1 MSQDNQTTVP
11 ETEVIETTVVPT
23 AEAQPT
29 TAKSFKA
36 TPKAVVATAMTH
48 ADVVSRFN
56 NKDVNRQY
64 LISTMEDYISAMT
77 PGKIIGDKAG
87 AAHQL
92 RLWTMIKNL
101 INKDQPFEEFKT
113 AWNVIISYFREYG
126 HERKV
131 LGMRYV
137 NRFFHEWSGTEEE
150 SFAYQQLLG
159 LLHISIDENRERF
172 GRNLKLINLDK
183 MFAAGNI
190 YTEEGRQRIFQ
201 YYRV

>member
-1 MSQDNQTTVP
+1 MSDDIQNTVP
-11 ETEVIETTVVPT
+11 EAEVIETTSTPNPDP
-23 AEAQPT
+23 QT
-29 TAKSFKA
+29 TTSKTFKA
-36 TPKAVVATAMTH
+36 TPKAVVATAVTH
-48 ADVVSRFN
+48 EEIVNRFN

-64 LISTMEDYISAMT
+64 LISTMDEYIKAMA
-77 PGKIIGDKAG
+77 PGKMVDDKSG
-87 AAHQL
+87 AAYQL

-101 INKDQPFEEFKT
+101 INKDQSFDEFKT

-126 HERKV
+126 DERKV

-137 NRFFHEWSGTEEE
+137 NRFFHQWAGTEEE

>member
-1 MSQDNQTTVP
+1 MSDDIQNTVP
-11 ETEVIETTVVPT
+11 EAEVTET
-23 AEAQPT
+23 ASTPNPDPQT
-29 TAKSFKA
+29 TASKTFKA
-36 TPKAVVATAMTH
+36 TPKAVVATAVTH
-48 ADVVSRFN
+48 EEIVNRFN

-64 LISTMEDYISAMT
+64 LISTMDEYIKAMA
-77 PGKIIGDKAG
+77 PGKMVDDKSG
-87 AAHQL
+87 AAYQL

-101 INKDQPFEEFKT
+101 INKDQSFDEFKT
-113 AWNVIISYFREYG
+113 AWNVIISYFREHG
-126 HERKV
+126 DERKV

-137 NRFFHEWSGTEEE
+137 NRFFHQWAGTEEE